1 MSASNHPRRARRGR
15 GGRTSSH
22 VTSPESSSHAPLH
35 VRQLRLEQALRE
47 HLAVLLRDAL
57 RDPYLEGLWLLALEL
72 SADGCHARVS
82 VALEPLGSPPP
93 GREQR
98 VLPALER
105 AAGFLRAEL
114 AQGLDL
120 KRLPALRFSLVGV
133 LPSTR
138 ADESAGEGGEA

>member
-1 MSASNHPRRARRGR
+1 MSTSNHPRRARRGR
-15 GGRTSSH
+15 GGRTPFH
-22 VTSPESSSHAPLH
+22 AASPESSLHSPPH
-35 VRQLRLEQALRE
+35 VRHLRLEQALRE

-57 RDPYLEGLWLLALEL
+57 RDPHLEGLWLLALEL
-72 SADGCHARVS
+72 SGDGRHARVS
-82 VALEPLGSPPP
+82 VALEPLDSPPP

-120 KRLPALRFSLVGV
+120 KRLPALRFTLVGV
-133 LPSTR
+133 LPSMH
-138 ADESAGEGGEA
+138 AGEGGEP